1 MSSLTSGQVFTG
13 AKWNYQIVNALT
25 GDGTHSSTVFKA
37 KVLQKDGV
45 LDAPQWFATL
55 HQAGES
61 LKRECEIYRLPSI
74 ASGACSR
81 KMYDVI
87 ANPMNIGNSDD
98 GSIPYVA
105 FEWLET
111 TLQDVKYQ
119 PSMHIYAIIRT
130 VAKTALTSCAILADR
145 QLVNTGRT
153 PDLKKGWHSLI
164 SLDYKPANFLLSG
177 IETDDITAKVGD
189 LGHNE

>member
-1 MSSLTSGQVFTG
+1 MVCNIASSLQTPR
-13 AKWNYQIVNALT
+13 LT
-25 GDGTHSSTVFKA
+25 LPIRAFIKTASP
-37 KVLQKDGV
+37 KDPH
-45 LDAPQWFATL
+45 AR
-55 HQAGES
+55 ES

-74 ASGACSR
+74 ASGVCFR

-87 ANPMNIGNSDD
+87 TNPMSISNSDD

-105 FEWLET
+105 LEWLEA
-111 TLQDVKYQ
+111 TLADVKYQ

-130 VAKTALTSCAILADR
+130 VVKTGLASCAILADR

-164 SLDYKPANFLLSG
+164 SLDYKPANILLSG

-189 LGHNE
+189 LGHGE